1 MANSTEKDENKQAP
15 AGSAEELESAG
26 ANSQNPQC
34 ECAQECECKREISEI
49 DSLKAELE
57 NAKAEAAK
65 NYDSYLR
72 AAANLDTFR
81 RRVQRDMDDLR
92 KFAVQPLV
100 EELLPSIDNLELAL
114 SHARQNAEFKD
125 MVSGIEMVLAQI
137 KKVFGNFGI
146 AEISPLGEDF
156 DPNFHE
162 CVAQQPSAEYA
173 ENKVMSIMRAGYTLN
188 GRLIRPAS
196 VIVSSGAKKD

>member
-1 MANSTEKDENKQAP
+1 MANPTEKNENKQASD
-15 AGSAEELESAG
+15 AAAEGQNCAG
-26 ANSQNPQC
+26 AESKPQA
-34 ECAQECECKREISEI
+34 ECAGECESKKEISEI

-57 NAKAEAAK
+57 KSKAEAAK

-125 MVSGIEMVLAQI
+125 MVSGIEMVVAQI
-137 KKVFGNFGI
+137 KKVFGNFGVE
-146 AEISPLGEDF
+146 EIVPLGKDF

-162 CVAQQPSAEYA
+162 CVAQQPSGEYA

>member
-1 MANSTEKDENKQAP
+1 MADFTQNSENNKKNPEAPAEEKQAESP
-15 AGSAEELESAG
+15 A
-26 ANSQNPQC
+26 QNT
-34 ECAQECECKREISEI
+34 QEKCGEKCECKKEISEL
-49 DSLKAELE
+49 DALKDELE
-57 NAKAEAAK
+57 KAKAEAAK

-92 KFAVQPLV
+92 KFAIQPFV

-114 SHARQNAEFKD
+114 SHARGNSDFKN
-125 MVSGIEMVLAQI
+125 MVSGIEMVLSQI
-137 KKVFGNFGI
+137 KKVFETFGI
-146 AEISPLGEDF
+146 AEIRPIGEDF

-162 CVAQQPSAEYA
+162 CVAQQPSEKYA
-173 ENKVMSIMRAGYTLN
+173 ENKVSEIMRTGYTLN

-196 VIVSSGAKKD
+196 VVVSSGAKKE